1 MIKRIIAIDGPSG
14 TGKSTTARL
23 LGERMNIPYIDSG
36 KMYRGITYVLLKN
49 NIKPNNIK
57 RITEIT
63 NSSEF
68 EFVNDNVYLNGKDI
82 TKKIK
87 TLEVLNKVS
96 SVSKIKELREIL
108 VRKLRKFGEDRS
120 LIMDGKDIGT
130 VVFPNADYKFFIIC
144 DLDTK
149 AARRQQ
155 EFLDMGLKISKD
167 KIIKELKK
175 RDEMDVTRKISPLKK
190 AKDAIEIDT
199 THMIIEEQV
208 DLLYRNIFSNTNC

>member
-1 MIKRIIAIDGPSG
+1 MKNRIIAIDGPSG

-49 NIKPNNIK
+49 NVKPNNIK

-63 NSSEF
+63 SSSEF
-68 EFVNDNVYLNGKDI
+68 EFANDNVYLNGKDI
-82 TKKIK
+82 TKRIK

-108 VRKLRKFGEDRS
+108 VRKLRGFGEDGN

-130 VVFPNADYKFFIIC
+130 VVFPGADYKFFIIC

-175 RDEMDVTRKISPLKK
+175 RDEMDTTRKISPLKK

>member
-1 MIKRIIAIDGPSG
+1 MKNRIIAIDGPSG

-63 NSSEF
+63 SSSEF
-68 EFVNDNVYLNGKDI
+68 EFANNNVHLNGKDI

-208 DLLYRNIFSNTNC
+208 DLLYRNIF

>member
-1 MIKRIIAIDGPSG
+1 MKNRIIAIDGPSG

-23 LGERMNIPYIDSG
+23 LGERMNIQYIDSG

-57 RITEIT
+57 RIIETT
-63 NSSEF
+63 SSSEF
-68 EFVNDNVYLNGKDI
+68 ELVNDNVYLNGKDI

-108 VRKLRKFGEDRS
+108 VKKLREFGEDKN

-149 AARRQQ
+149 AARRKQ
-155 EFLDMGLKISKD
+155 EFLDMGIKISKD

-175 RDEMDVTRKISPLKK
+175 RDEMDMTRKISPLKK